1 MKNKEIELNFSK
13 IIEQYSDNLKNEL
26 KELWNG
32 FKIDLS
38 IKEQYEVIG
47 GIIARQITITTHFV
61 SNSNIWTG
69 DIAPI
74 ILRSLADNYIN
85 LAWIL
90 ESPKDRAQKFILHGL
105 GQEKLMIE
113 HRKNQMISDG
123 LNPDEDELIKFSEQW
138 INSQRYTFLTDVNLG
153 SWSGLST
160 REMAQ
165 QANCMDFYN
174 FVYQPFS
181 TAAHNMWNHIAKY
194 NLRTSDNILH
204 KLLKVPVI
212 SEITSH
218 LDYLDL
224 AAKYTDKCFWIYY
237 KKFPND
243 KERKSSY
250 NILKEQLIELEKEI
264 NNKNGS
270 A

>member
-1 MKNKEIELNFSK
+1 MKRKEIELQLSK
-13 IIEQYSDNLKNEL
+13 IINDYSNNLRTEL
-26 KELWNG
+26 KDLWNG
-32 FKIDLS
+32 FNIDLS
-38 IKEQYEVIG
+38 VKEQYEVIA
-47 GIIARQITITTHFV
+47 GIVARQITITIHFV

-90 ESPKDRAQKFILHGL
+90 ESPQDRAKKFILYGL

-113 HRKNQMISDG
+113 HRKKQLLTDG
-123 LNPDEDELIKFSEQW
+123 QKPEEDELVQFSEKW
-138 INSQRYTFLTDVNLG
+138 INSQRYTFLTDVDLG

-165 QANCMDFYN
+165 QANCIDFYN

-181 TAAHNMWNHIAKY
+181 SAVHNMWNHIARY
-194 NLRTSDNILH
+194 NLITSENVLH
-204 KLLKVPVI
+204 KLLKTPII
-212 SEITSH
+212 SDIVSH
-218 LDYLDL
+218 FDYLDL
-224 AAKYTDKCFWIYY
+224 AAKYTEKCFFLYY
-237 KKFPND
+237 KKFPCHH
-243 KERKSSY
+243 ERKSSY
-250 NILKEQLIELEKEI
+250 DTMRQQLEELEKI
-264 NNKNGS
+264 ISNKNGS

>member
-26 KELWNG
+26 KDLWNG

-38 IKEQYEVIG
+38 IKEQFEVIG

-69 DIAPI
+69 DLAPI
-74 ILRSLADNYIN
+74 ILRCLADNYIN

-90 ESPKDRAQKFILHGL
+90 ESPKDRVQKFILHGL

-194 NLRTSDNILH
+194 NLRTSDNVLH

-243 KERKSSY
+243 IERKSSY
-250 NILKEQLIELEKEI
+250 NILKEQLIELKKGI

>member
-1 MKNKEIELNFSK
+1 MKKKEIELNFSK
-13 IIEQYSDNLKNEL
+13 IIEQYADNLENEL

-38 IKEQYEVIG
+38 IKEQFEVIG
-47 GIIARQITITTHFV
+47 GIIARQITITTYFV
-61 SNSNIWTG
+61 SNSDIWTG

-85 LAWIL
+85 LSWIL

-113 HRKNQMISDG
+113 HHKNKLREDG
-123 LNPDEDELIKFSEQW
+123 LNPDEDEFIQFSEQW

-153 SWSGLST
+153 SWSGLSI

-194 NLRTSDNILH
+194 NLRTSDNVLH

-212 SEITSH
+212 SRITSQ
-218 LDYLDL
+218 LEYLDL

-237 KKFPND
+237 KKFPNG

-250 NILKEQLIELEKEI
+250 TTLNEQLSELKKEI
-264 NNKNGS
+264 KSENGS

>member
-1 MKNKEIELNFSK
+1 MNSKEFELIFSD
-13 IIEQYSDNLKNEL
+13 IIKQYSDDLKNEL
-26 KELWNG
+26 KELWNE
-32 FKIDLS
+32 FNIDLS
-38 IKEQYEVIG
+38 IKEQFEVIG
-47 GIIARQITITTHFV
+47 GIIARQITIATHFA

-74 ILRSLADNYIN
+74 ILRCMADNYIN

-90 ESPKDRAQKFILHGL
+90 ESPNDRARKFILHGL

-113 HRKNQMISDG
+113 HRKDQIKNDG
-123 LNPDEDELIKFSEQW
+123 LDPNEDELIQFSEKW
-138 INSQRYTFLTDVNLG
+138 LNSQRYIFLTDVNLG
-153 SWSGLST
+153 SWSGLNT
-160 REMAQ
+160 RQMAE

-174 FVYQPFS
+174 LVYQPFS
-181 TAAHNMWNHIAKY
+181 IAAHNMWNHIAKY
-194 NLRTSDNILH
+194 NLRTSENVLH
-204 KLLKVPVI
+204 KLLKVPLI

-237 KKFPND
+237 EKFPNG

-250 NILKEQLIELEKEI
+250 KTLKEKLRELEEEI
-264 NNKNGS
+264 TNKNGS
-270 A
+270 T